1 MSALFGQP
9 NQNKVQ
15 QQMFDSEMQMNREQ
29 SAIEQA
35 GVGDDVFFA
44 QKEKT
49 EELTK
54 WQQNLELDIELTIH
68 DLKREVQD
76 KDGNFKQMLE
86 FTGRYKDVN
95 GKKKRIM
102 RKVAPIMNDLGIN
115 IFRGIVRPL
124 TSRNLMMSNYNE
136 EKIFVKLRSILF
148 TSISHFAYHYKD
160 YGIDVGN
167 LSMVIRLLKDIC
179 EPAHWRAMNNGERSY
194 LNTIN
199 KRIEAVAYGNQAQPQ
214 QKKGLLNQLMG

>member
-54 WQQNLELDIELTIH
+54 WQQDLRDEAELTIH
-68 DLKREVQD
+68 DLRREIQD
-76 KDGNFKQMLE
+76 KDGNYRPMLE
-86 FTGRYKDVN
+86 FTGRYVEVN
-95 GKKKRIM
+95 GKKKRVM
-102 RKVAPIMNDLGIN
+102 RKVKPIINDIGIN
-115 IFRGIVRPL
+115 MFRTSIRPSL
-124 TSRNLMMSNYNE
+124 SRNLIMSNYTEDRILLNLKRDVINYIRTIGYYNKE
-136 EKIFVKLRSILF
+136 YEIEK
-148 TSISHFAYHYKD
+148 
-160 YGIDVGN
+160 GN
-167 LSMVIRLLKDIC
+167 MSTAVLMLKKII
-179 EPAHWRAMNNGERSY
+179 EPSFFRALNNGERSY